1 MCGIVATIGYSRNEV
16 DNMLEV
22 ISHRGKDNRG
32 IEEFDYNGKKVC
44 LGHNRLSINVVSPL
58 GNQPMSF

>member
-16 DNMLEV
+16 DDMLEV

-32 IEEFDYNGKKVC
+32 I
-44 LGHNRLSINVVSPL
+44 
-58 GNQPMSF
+58 